1 MCRTTRPADPRL
13 GEAGRQPRPR
23 HRPRRHLLARRR
35 SRAYDRL
42 VIAKAQQVSRRTTT
56 PAGLDIRILRP
67 VDAIKATLERVRRGQ
82 DTISVTGNVLRDYLT
97 DLFPILELGTSAKM
111 LSIVPLLAGGGLY
124 ETGAGG
130 SAPKHVQQLV
140 QENYLR
146 WDSLGE
152 FLALAVSIEDLG
164 LKTGNARAVVVA
176 EALDRANGQILEHD
190 RSPQRKVGEIDN
202 RGSHFYLALY
212 WARALAEQSKDPVLR
227 MTFTPVAQQLQRDEA
242 AIVGELAAVQGRP
255 VELGGYYH
263 PDAVKTARGDAPEP
277 DAQRHHRRTAVTDA
291 GGSNP
296 LTIPPL
302 APASTVA
309 LIRPA
314 AGGLEVFMVKR
325 HTAVAVLASAYVF
338 PGGQLALADSAG
350 DIAAL
355 CDGLSG
361 VRDRMAGV
369 LDDEARA
376 FHVAAVREL
385 YEEAGILLARNRD
398 GKAVGERSGDIDA
411 VDKGRD
417 ALAAGRPFAALVAA
431 ERWRLALDWLTL
443 FAHWVTPDIEPRRF
457 DAYFFLAVEPEAQDA
472 SHCGRE
478 TSAGVW
484 MRPADAIAR
493 RRAGEIALP
502 PPTWTTLRQ
511 LEPFGSVD
519 EAMAWARSTTG
530 AAHPAGV
537 RLPGHDPHRD
547 PARRPGAGAGAR
559 VRGER
564 NPLRPRE
571 RALASDRSLN
581 WRPLAA
587 LRLKAATARGLSPR
601 LYPTCTRGRRRGSA
615 SNWRSTSRVTGAVSP
630 SPNARN
636 FSR

>member
-1 MCRTTRPADPRL
+1 MT
-13 GEAGRQPRPR
+13 
-23 HRPRRHLLARRR
+23 
-35 SRAYDRL
+35 
-42 VIAKAQQVSRRTTT
+42 
-56 PAGLDIRILRP
+56 
-67 VDAIKATLERVRRGQ
+67 
-82 DTISVTGNVLRDYLT
+82 
-97 DLFPILELGTSAKM
+97 
-111 LSIVPLLAGGGLY
+111 
-124 ETGAGG
+124 
-130 SAPKHVQQLV
+130 
-140 QENYLR
+140 
-146 WDSLGE
+146 
-152 FLALAVSIEDLG
+152 
-164 LKTGNARAVVVA
+164 RAV
-176 EALDRANGQILEHD
+176 
-190 RSPQRKVGEIDN
+190 
-202 RGSHFYLALY
+202 
-212 WARALAEQSKDPVLR
+212 
-227 MTFTPVAQQLQRDEA
+227 
-242 AIVGELAAVQGRP
+242 
-255 VELGGYYH
+255 
-263 PDAVKTARGDAPEP
+263 
-277 DAQRHHRRTAVTDA
+277 
-291 GGSNP
+291 
-296 LTIPPL
+296 TIPPL

-398 GKAVGERSGDIDA
+398 GKSVGERSRDIDA
-411 VDKGRD
+411 VDKGRE
-417 ALAAGRPFAALVAA
+417 ALAAGRPFATLVAA

-493 RRAGEIALP
+493 CRAGEIALP

-519 EAMAWARSTTG
+519 EAMAWARSTTVPRIQPG
-530 AAHPAGV
+530 FGFQGTTRIV
-537 RLPGHDPHRD
+537 TLPGDS
-547 PARRPGAGAGAR
+547 
-559 VRGER
+559 
-564 NPLRPRE
+564 
-571 RALASDRSLN
+571 ALAPVPGFAAKETRFALEN
-581 WRPLAA
+581 GRWRPIESL
-587 LRLKAATARGLSPR
+587 
-601 LYPTCTRGRRRGSA
+601 
-615 SNWRSTSRVTGAVSP
+615 
-630 SPNARN
+630 
-636 FSR
+636 